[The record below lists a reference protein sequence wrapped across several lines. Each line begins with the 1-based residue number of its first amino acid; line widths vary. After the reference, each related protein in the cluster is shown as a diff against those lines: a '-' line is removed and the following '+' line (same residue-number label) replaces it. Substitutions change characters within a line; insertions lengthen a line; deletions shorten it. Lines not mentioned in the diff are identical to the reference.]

1 MIALVF
7 IGYTLA
13 LVSLC
18 TWLGW
23 MLHADRDESRQL
35 AARAWEAERAIR
47 GRHARAHQRRL
58 ASTGELQV
66 LYALPDRYPDLRPRD
81 GAA

>member
-7 IGYTLA
+7 AGYTLA
-13 LVSLC
+13 LVIGC

-23 MLHADRDESRQL
+23 MLRADREESRQL

-47 GRHARAHQRRL
+47 GRHAQARPRL

-66 LYALPDRYPDLRPRD
+66 LYALPDRYPDLRPRGD
-81 GAA
+81 AA